1 METAPVVEKVDVAEV
16 EIPLTV
22 EIPIQVAP
30 TAPPIQQ
37 SQRQPENA
45 ELPPWMM
52 KMLKRQDFLNQKYE
66 HAHALF
72 AQAYNDFL
80 SSIDEI
86 NFENDTRFTF
96 HQAVKEYGGH
106 FAADALIDEEDDED

>member
-1 METAPVVEKVDVAEV
+1 METQISQLPITEA
-16 EIPLTV
+16 EIPLTEEV
-22 EIPIQVAP
+22 SITTVAP
-30 TAPPIQQ
+30 TEPPIQMIQ
-37 SQRQPENA
+37 SGNA
-45 ELPPWMM
+45 ELPPWLK
-52 KMLKRQDFLNQKYE
+52 KMVKRQDYLNEKYE

-80 SSIDEI
+80 QSIDEI

-106 FAADALIDEEDDED
+106 WAADALSEMEEDDED